1 MEPGDLVEFF
11 EDKAI
16 LVGVVLDL
24 KGDRL
29 QVVTAT
35 NRELTLAPKRVL
47 HACPSGKAGSLS
59 RQQWL
64 NLLQDTLQRREA
76 LQQGINLT
84 EIWEILVEEGKAASA
99 AEMADLWFG
108 SATPD
113 QVAAMGR
120 ALLADRL
127 LFKHKDGL
135 WLPNPPD
142 VVAALQDKA
151 RREEEARRDL
161 EEAAHWLRTAWEG
174 GDIPAPAPRQR
185 LVELLKSVAV
195 WGQDSPDYPLVKSY
209 LDKAKI
215 TGDNAPF
222 KLLVR
227 LKVFSEDENLDLYRQ
242 ETPLAFS
249 PEALALALHL
259 KSEPAPDPCAAIRAD
274 LTDLKCFTIDGE
286 RTRDLDDA
294 LSLEI
299 LPTGYRLGIHIAD
312 VSSLVAGGSVL
323 DREAQERG
331 TSIYLPETRLPMLP
345 EDISE
350 DTLSLVAD
358 KERRALSFLVTLD
371 RDAEVQDWV
380 IKPSLIRV
388 RRRLSYSDADQLLED
403 KNDVLGILARLTG
416 RLKARRLAQG
426 GYELKLPEVWV
437 SFDPQGRVLVTLED
451 QETPSHQLV
460 SEAMVLANWLAASF
474 LVERGAPAIYRA
486 QPEPREPIDRQ
497 AKKTLFELWQDRR
510 KLSRVVMDL
519 KPQPHWGLCLPYYTF
534 ATSPIRRYLD
544 LVIHRQI
551 LSLLAGGPPFYG
563 SEELERLAQVIDP
576 AMRRAGLLK
585 NLRLR
590 YWLLKHLAGRVGQKL
605 EALVVEVVNHRCRL
619 LLPDLLMEVP
629 FTAPASLRLQA
640 GDLVRVR
647 LDKVLPREDQVKLSL
662 A

>member
-11 EDKAI
+11 EDKSI

-35 NRELTLAPKRVL
+35 NRELTLAPKRIL
-47 HACPSGKAGSLS
+47 HTSPSGRPRSLS
-59 RQQWL
+59 RQEWL
-64 NLLQDTLQRREA
+64 NLLQETTRRREA
-76 LQQGINLT
+76 LQRDINLA
-84 EIWEILVEEGKAASA
+84 ELWEILVEEGKAVSA
-99 AEMADLWFG
+99 AEMADLWFN

-120 ALLADRL
+120 ALLEDRF
-127 LFKHKDGL
+127 LFKHKEGL
-135 WLPNPPD
+135 WLPNPPE
-142 VVAALQDKA
+142 VVAALEEKA
-151 RREEEARRDL
+151 RREEEARREL
-161 EEAAHWLRTAWEG
+161 AEAAHWLRTAWEG
-174 GDIPAPAPRQR
+174 GEIPDPDLRRR
-185 LVELLKSVAV
+185 LVERLTSVAV
-195 WGQDSPDYPLVKSY
+195 WGQESPHYNLVKTY

-215 TGDNAPF
+215 PGDQAPF

-227 LKVFSEDENLDLYRQ
+227 LRVFTEDENLDLYRQ
-242 ETPLAFS
+242 ETPLTFS
-249 PEALALALHL
+249 PEALAFALSL
-259 KSEPAPDPCAAIRAD
+259 KKEVPPDPYVPIRAD
-274 LTDLKCFTIDGE
+274 LTGLECFTIDGE

-294 LSLEI
+294 LSLEV
-299 LPTGYRLGIHIAD
+299 LPEGYRLGIHIAD
-312 VSSLVAGGSVL
+312 VSSLVAGDSVL

-358 KERRALSFLVTLD
+358 KERRALSFLVSLD
-371 RDAEVQDWV
+371 SEGEVRDWQ
-380 IKPSLIRV
+380 ITPSLIRV
-388 RRRLSYSDADQLLED
+388 RRRLSYGEADQLLEG
-403 KNDVLGILARLTG
+403 KNDLLGILARLAEG
-416 RLKARRLAQG
+416 LKARRLARG

-437 SFDPQGRVLVTLED
+437 SFDSQGKVLVTLED

-460 SEAMVLANWLAASF
+460 AETMVLANWLAATF
-474 LVERGAPAIYRA
+474 LVERRAPAIYRA
-486 QPEPREPIDRQ
+486 QPEPREPIDREG
-497 AKKTLFELWQDRR
+497 KKTLLELWQDRR

-519 KPQPHWGLCLPYYTF
+519 EPQPHWGLGLPHYTF

-551 LSLLAGGPPFYG
+551 LSLLLGGPPFYTP
-563 SEELERLAQVIDP
+563 EELERIAQVLDP

-585 NLRLR
+585 ALRLR

-605 EALVVEVVNHRCRL
+605 EALVVEVQTHRCRL
-619 LLPDLLMEVP
+619 LIPELLLDLP
-629 FTAPASLRLQA
+629 FTAPASLRLKP
-640 GDLVRVR
+640 GDLVQVR
-647 LDKVLPREDQVKLSL
+647 IDKVSPREDQVKLSL